1 MSPSKS
7 EDNAVNDVTEA
18 VLGSRRYRGVA
29 PALVRRLAA
38 EALQRHPGDRSA
50 ARKTTQRQLH
60 QLFGAYLPGKPRWH
74 RLLRTIQQAG
84 DRAAAQDACR
94 RAMSAHAS
102 TAERQ
107 RVLDDYAPLLAQ
119 VAGPTDRVLDLAC
132 GLGPL
137 AWAFVDHAPA
147 ALHCVDVGTEMLG
160 FLGEALTALGL
171 PATVE
176 AVDLAQPAAV
186 AALPPSEV
194 AVLLKALPCLR
205 HTLPGSEA
213 ELLDTIPAQRFL
225 VSWPTRSLGSR
236 AKGMDQTYRA
246 HAAALTA
253 ALGWRAT
260 EHELPGELCYVLE
273 RS

>member
-1 MSPSKS
+1 MSASQVP
-7 EDNAVNDVTEA
+7 DDALDAVAAA

-74 RLLRTIQQAG
+74 RLLRAIQQAT
-84 DRAAAQDACR
+84 DRPARQDACR

-107 RVLDDYAPLLAQ
+107 WILEDYAPMLAQ
-119 VAGPTDRVLDLAC
+119 VAGPEDRVLDLAC

-137 AWAFVDHAPA
+137 AWAFVDHTPA
-147 ALHCVDVGTEMLG
+147 ALHCVDVGTEMLS
-160 FLGEALTALGL
+160 FLGEALAALGL

-176 AVDLAQPAAV
+176 PVDLAQPAAV
-186 AALPPSEV
+186 AALPEADV

-205 HTLPGSEA
+205 HTLRQPEA
-213 ELLDTIPAQRFL
+213 QFIENIPAQRFL

-246 HAAALTA
+246 HALGLAAT
-253 ALGWRAT
+253 LGWRAT
-260 EHELPGELCYVLE
+260 EHELTGELFYVLE